1 MREGTLINRRV
12 KLPIPN
18 NSNLNSDFLRN
29 YAKNWVENTFG
40 AGDYF
45 CRTPEVDPTY
55 YKLVNYEIEV
65 NNMYAENKIALTTVT
80 VHLVF
85 KKLDDVAF
93 IDINKL
99 GW

>member
-1 MREGTLINRRV
+1 MRKGTLIYRRV

-18 NSNLNSDFLRN
+18 NPNLNSDLLRN
-29 YAKNWVENTFG
+29 YAKNWVEHTFG

-45 CRTPEVDPTY
+45 CRTSEVDPTY

-65 NNMYAENKIALTTVT
+65 NDMYAENKIVLPTVT

-99 GW
+99 GR

>member
-1 MREGTLINRRV
+1 MKEGILITKRVTLP
-12 KLPIPN
+12 LPNDPSIDE
-18 NSNLNSDFLRN
+18 DFLRKH
-29 YAKNWVENTFG
+29 AEQWVENTFG

-45 CRTPEVDPTY
+45 CRTSEVDPTY

-65 NNMYAENKIALTTVT
+65 NDMYAENKIVVTTVI
-80 VHLVF
+80 VNLVF

-99 GW
+99 GR

>member
-1 MREGTLINRRV
+1 MREGNLITRRV

-18 NSNLNSDFLRN
+18 NPAFDSGYLRN

-40 AGDYF
+40 VGDYF
-45 CRTPEVDPTY
+45 CRTSEVDPTY

-65 NNMYAENKIALTTVT
+65 NDMYAENKIVLTTVI

-99 GW
+99 GR